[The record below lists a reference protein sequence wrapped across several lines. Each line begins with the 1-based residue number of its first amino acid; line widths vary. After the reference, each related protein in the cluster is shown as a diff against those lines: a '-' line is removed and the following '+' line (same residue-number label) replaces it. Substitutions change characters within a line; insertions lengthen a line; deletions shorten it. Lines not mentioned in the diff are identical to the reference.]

1 MSKKYVVAEGFAFTS
16 GGIILN
22 EGDEITAENFGGN
35 KDVFKTAIADKK
47 IVESSELAD
56 EKKEDEGNKS
66 SDKNPLEKLSE
77 KKLEDLAA
85 KLNLETEG
93 KKKEEILPLI
103 KKAVAELLQNVEV
116 TPEDQLKN
124 FAVIFGVKVEG
135 KTKAEIVAALNEL
148 QK

>member
-35 KDVFKTAIADKK
+35 EDVFKAAIADKK
-47 IVESSELAD
+47 IVEASGLSD
-56 EKKEDEGNKS
+56 KKEDEGDKS
-66 SDKNPLEKLSE
+66 SGKNPLEKLN
-77 KKLEDLAA
+77 KKELEGLAA

>member
-35 KDVFKTAIADKK
+35 EDIFKAAIADKK

-56 EKKEDEGNKS
+56 EKKEDDKS
-66 SDKNPLEKLSE
+66 SGKKPLEKLN
-77 KKLEDLAA
+77 KKELEDLAA

-103 KKAVAELLQNVEV
+103 KKAIAELLQNVEV

-124 FAVIFGVKVEG
+124 FAVIFGVEVEG

>member
-35 KDVFKTAIADKK
+35 EDVFKAAIADKK

-56 EKKEDEGNKS
+56 EKKEDDKS
-66 SDKNPLEKLSE
+66 SGKNPLEKRN
-77 KKLEDLAA
+77 KKELEDLAA
-85 KLNLETEG
+85 KLNLEAEG

-103 KKAVAELLQNVEV
+103 KKAVAELLQNVEA

-124 FAVIFGVKVEG
+124 FAVIFGVEVEE

>member
-1 MSKKYVVAEGFAFTS
+1 MNKKYVVAEGFSFTS

-35 KDVFKTAIADKK
+35 EDVFKAAIADKK
-47 IVESSELAD
+47 IIESSELAD
-56 EKKEDEGNKS
+56 EKKEDDKS
-66 SDKNPLEKLSE
+66 SGKNPLEKRN
-77 KKLEDLAA
+77 KKELEDLAA
-85 KLNLETEG
+85 KLNLEAEG

-103 KKAVAELLQNVEV
+103 KEAVAELLQNVEV

-124 FAVIFGVKVEG
+124 FAVIFGVEVEG
-135 KTKAEIVAALNEL
+135 KTKAEIIAALNEF

>member
-35 KDVFKTAIADKK
+35 EDIFKAAIADKK

-56 EKKEDEGNKS
+56 KKENEGDKS
-66 SDKNPLEKLSE
+66 SGKNPLEKLN
-77 KKLEDLAA
+77 KKELEDLAA

-93 KKKEEILPLI
+93 KKKEEVFASVKSFIGEYLNKSAEASDEQI
-103 KKAVAELLQNVEV
+103 KE
-116 TPEDQLKN
+116 
-124 FAVIFGVKVEG
+124 FAVIFGVEVEG

>member
-35 KDVFKTAIADKK
+35 EDIFKAAIADKK
-47 IVESSELAD
+47 IVEASGLSD
-56 EKKEDEGNKS
+56 KKEDDKS
-66 SDKNPLEKLSE
+66 SGKNPLEKRN
-77 KKLEDLAA
+77 KKELEDLAA
-85 KLNLETEG
+85 KLNLEAEG

-116 TPEDQLKN
+116 TPEEQLKN
-124 FAVIFGVKVEG
+124 FAVIFGVEVEG
-135 KTKAEIVAALNEL
+135 KTKAEIIAALNEL

>member
-22 EGDEITAENFGGN
+22 EGNEITAENFGGN
-35 KDVFKTAIADKK
+35 EDIFKAAIADKK
-47 IVESSELAD
+47 IVEASGLAD
-56 EKKEDEGNKS
+56 KKEDEGDKS
-66 SDKNPLEKLSE
+66 SGKNPLEKLN
-77 KKLEDLAA
+77 KKELEDLAA

-103 KKAVAELLQNVEV
+103 KKAIAELLQNVEV

-124 FAVIFGVKVEG
+124 FAVIFGVEVEG

>member
-1 MSKKYVVAEGFAFTS
+1 MK
-16 GGIILN
+16 
-22 EGDEITAENFGGN
+22 
-35 KDVFKTAIADKK
+35 AINLQVK
-47 IVESSELAD
+47 IRSN
-56 EKKEDEGNKS
+56 KKE
-66 SDKNPLEKLSE
+66 
-77 KKLEDLAA
+77 LEDLAA

>member
-1 MSKKYVVAEGFAFTS
+1 MNKKYVVAEGFAFTS

-35 KDVFKTAIADKK
+35 EDVFKAAIADKK
-47 IVESSELAD
+47 IIESSELAD
-56 EKKEDEGNKS
+56 EKKEDDKS
-66 SDKNPLEKLSE
+66 SGKNPLEKRN
-77 KKLEDLAA
+77 KKELEDLAA
-85 KLNLETEG
+85 KLNLEAEG

-116 TPEDQLKN
+116 TPEDQFKN
-124 FAVIFGVKVEG
+124 FAVIFGVEVEG
-135 KTKAEIVAALNEL
+135 KTKAEIIAALNEL

>member
-35 KDVFKTAIADKK
+35 EDVFKAAIADKK
-47 IVESSELAD
+47 IVETSGLSD
-56 EKKEDEGNKS
+56 KKEDEGDKS
-66 SDKNPLEKLSE
+66 SGKNPLEKLN
-77 KKLEDLAA
+77 KKELEDLAA

-135 KTKAEIVAALNEL
+135 KTKAEIIAALNEL

>member
-35 KDVFKTAIADKK
+35 EDVFKAAIADKK
-47 IVESSELAD
+47 IVEVSGLSD
-56 EKKEDEGNKS
+56 KKEDEGDKS
-66 SDKNPLEKLSE
+66 SGKKPLEKLN
-77 KKLEDLAA
+77 KKELEDLAA

-93 KKKEEILPLI
+93 KKKEEVVTSVKSFIGEYLNKSAEASDEQI
-103 KKAVAELLQNVEV
+103 KE
-116 TPEDQLKN
+116 
-124 FAVIFGVKVEG
+124 FAVIFGVEVDG

>member
-35 KDVFKTAIADKK
+35 EDVFKTAIADKK
-47 IVESSELAD
+47 IIESSEFAD
-56 EKKEDEGNKS
+56 EKKEDDKS
-66 SDKNPLEKLSE
+66 SGKKPLEKLN
-77 KKLEDLAA
+77 KKELEDLAA

-93 KKKEEILPLI
+93 KKKEEVVASVKSFIGEYISKSAEASDEQI
-103 KKAVAELLQNVEV
+103 KE
-116 TPEDQLKN
+116 
-124 FAVIFGVKVEG
+124 FAVIFGVEVEG

>member
-35 KDVFKTAIADKK
+35 EDVFKVAIVDKK
-47 IVESSELAD
+47 IIEASGLSD
-56 EKKEDEGNKS
+56 KKEDEGDKS
-66 SDKNPLEKLSE
+66 SGKNPLEKLN
-77 KKLEDLAA
+77 KKELEDLAA

-124 FAVIFGVKVEG
+124 FAVIFGVEVEE

>member
-35 KDVFKTAIADKK
+35 EDIFKAAIADKK
-47 IVESSELAD
+47 IVEASGLAD
-56 EKKEDEGNKS
+56 KKEDEGGKS
-66 SDKNPLEKLSE
+66 SGKNRLEKLN
-77 KKLEDLAA
+77 KKEFEDLAA
-85 KLNLETEG
+85 KLNLEAEG

-124 FAVIFGVKVEG
+124 FAVIFGVEVEG
-135 KTKAEIVAALNEL
+135 KTKAEIIAALNEL

>member
-35 KDVFKTAIADKK
+35 EDVFKAAIADKK

-56 EKKEDEGNKS
+56 EKKEDDKS
-66 SDKNPLEKLSE
+66 SGKNPLEKRN
-77 KKLEDLAA
+77 KKELEDLAA
-85 KLNLETEG
+85 KLNLEAEG

-124 FAVIFGVKVEG
+124 FAVIFGVEVEG

>member
-35 KDVFKTAIADKK
+35 EDVFKAAIADKK
-47 IVESSELAD
+47 IVEASELAD
-56 EKKEDEGNKS
+56 KKEDEGNKS

>member
-35 KDVFKTAIADKK
+35 EDVFKAAIADKK
-47 IVESSELAD
+47 IVEASELVD
-56 EKKEDEGNKS
+56 KKEDDKS
-66 SDKNPLEKLSE
+66 SGKNPLEKRN
-77 KKLEDLAA
+77 KKELEDLAA
-85 KLNLETEG
+85 KLNLEAEG
-93 KKKEEILPLI
+93 KKKEEVVASVKSFIGEYLNKSAEASDEQI
-103 KKAVAELLQNVEV
+103 KE
-116 TPEDQLKN
+116 
-124 FAVIFGVKVEG
+124 FAVIFGVEVEG

>member
-35 KDVFKTAIADKK
+35 EDVFKAAIADKK
-47 IVESSELAD
+47 IVEASGLSD
-56 EKKEDEGNKS
+56 KKEDDKS
-66 SDKNPLEKLSE
+66 SGKNPLEKLN
-77 KKLEDLAA
+77 KKELEDLAA

-93 KKKEEILPLI
+93 KKKEEVFASVKSFIGEYLNKSAEASDEQI
-103 KKAVAELLQNVEV
+103 KE
-116 TPEDQLKN
+116 
-124 FAVIFGVKVEG
+124 FAVIFGVEVEG

>member
-35 KDVFKTAIADKK
+35 EDVFKAAIADKK

-56 EKKEDEGNKS
+56 EKKEDDKS
-66 SDKNPLEKLSE
+66 SGKNPLEKRN
-77 KKLEDLAA
+77 KKELEDLAA
-85 KLNLETEG
+85 KLNLEAEG

-103 KKAVAELLQNVEV
+103 KKTVAGLLQNVEV

-124 FAVIFGVKVEG
+124 FAVIFGVEVEG
-135 KTKAEIVAALNEL
+135 KTKAEIIAALNEL

>member
-35 KDVFKTAIADKK
+35 EDVFKAAIADKK

-56 EKKEDEGNKS
+56 EKKEDDKS
-66 SDKNPLEKLSE
+66 SGKNPLEKLN
-77 KKLEDLAA
+77 KKELEDLAA

>member
-35 KDVFKTAIADKK
+35 EDIFKAAIADKK

-56 EKKEDEGNKS
+56 KKEKEGDKS
-66 SDKNPLEKLSE
+66 SGKNPLEKLN
-77 KKLEDLAA
+77 KKELEDLAA

-93 KKKEEILPLI
+93 KKKEEVFASVKSFIGEYLNKSAEASDEQI
-103 KKAVAELLQNVEV
+103 KE
-116 TPEDQLKN
+116 
-124 FAVIFGVKVEG
+124 FAVIFGVEVEG

>member
-35 KDVFKTAIADKK
+35 EDIFKAAIANKK
-47 IVESSELAD
+47 IVEASGLAD
-56 EKKEDEGNKS
+56 EKKEDDKS
-66 SDKNPLEKLSE
+66 SGKNPLEKLN
-77 KKLEDLAA
+77 KKELEDLAA

-103 KKAVAELLQNVEV
+103 KKAIAELLQNVEV

-124 FAVIFGVKVEG
+124 FAVIFGVEVEG

>member
-35 KDVFKTAIADKK
+35 EDVFKAAIADKK

-56 EKKEDEGNKS
+56 EKKEDDKS
-66 SDKNPLEKLSE
+66 SGKNPLEKLN
-77 KKLEDLAA
+77 KKELENLAA

-93 KKKEEILPLI
+93 KKKEEVVASVKSFIGEYLNKSAEASDEQI
-103 KKAVAELLQNVEV
+103 KE
-116 TPEDQLKN
+116 
-124 FAVIFGVKVEG
+124 FAVIFGVEVEG

>member
-35 KDVFKTAIADKK
+35 EDVFKAAIADKK

-56 EKKEDEGNKS
+56 EKKEDDKS
-66 SDKNPLEKLSE
+66 SGKNPLEKLN
-77 KKLEDLAA
+77 KKELEDLAA

-93 KKKEEILPLI
+93 KKKEEIFASVKSFIGEYLSKSAEASDEQI
-103 KKAVAELLQNVEV
+103 KE
-116 TPEDQLKN
+116 
-124 FAVIFGVKVEG
+124 FAVIFGVEVEG
-135 KTKAEIVAALNEL
+135 KAKAEIIASLNEL

>member
-35 KDVFKTAIADKK
+35 EDVFKAAIADKK
-47 IVESSELAD
+47 IIESSELAV
-56 EKKEDEGNKS
+56 EKKEDDKS
-66 SDKNPLEKLSE
+66 SGKNPLEKLN
-77 KKLEDLAA
+77 KKELEDLAA
-85 KLNLETEG
+85 KLNLEAEG

-103 KKAVAELLQNVEV
+103 KKAIAELLQNVEV

-124 FAVIFGVKVEG
+124 FAVIFGVEVEG
-135 KTKAEIVAALNEL
+135 KTKAEIIAALNEF

>member
-35 KDVFKTAIADKK
+35 EDMFKAAIADKK

-56 EKKEDEGNKS
+56 EKKEDDKS
-66 SDKNPLEKLSE
+66 SGKNPLEKLN
-77 KKLEDLAA
+77 KKELEDLAA

-103 KKAVAELLQNVEV
+103 KKAIAELLQNVEV

-124 FAVIFGVKVEG
+124 FAVIFGVEVEG

>member
-1 MSKKYVVAEGFAFTS
+1 MNKKYVVAEGFAFTS

-22 EGDEITAENFGGN
+22 EDDEITAENFGGN
-35 KDVFKTAIADKK
+35 EDVFKAAIADKK

-56 EKKEDEGNKS
+56 EKKEDDKS
-66 SDKNPLEKLSE
+66 SGKNPLEKRN
-77 KKLEDLAA
+77 KKELEDLAA
-85 KLNLETEG
+85 KLNLEAEG

-124 FAVIFGVKVEG
+124 FAVIFGVEVEG
-135 KTKAEIVAALNEL
+135 KTKAEIIAALNEL

>member
-35 KDVFKTAIADKK
+35 EDIFKAAIADKK

-56 EKKEDEGNKS
+56 EKKEDDKS
-66 SDKNPLEKLSE
+66 SGKNPLEKLN
-77 KKLEDLAA
+77 KKELEDLAA

-93 KKKEEILPLI
+93 KKKEEIFASVKSFIGEYISKSAEASDEQI
-103 KKAVAELLQNVEV
+103 KE
-116 TPEDQLKN
+116 
-124 FAVIFGVKVEG
+124 FAVIFGVEVEG

>member
-35 KDVFKTAIADKK
+35 EDIFKAAIADKK

-56 EKKEDEGNKS
+56 EKKEDDKS
-66 SDKNPLEKLSE
+66 SGKNPLEKLN
-77 KKLEDLAA
+77 KKELEDLAA

-124 FAVIFGVKVEG
+124 FAVIFGVEVEG

>member
-35 KDVFKTAIADKK
+35 EDVFKAAIADKK

-56 EKKEDEGNKS
+56 EKKEDDKS
-66 SDKNPLEKLSE
+66 SGKNPLEKRN
-77 KKLEDLAA
+77 KKELEDLAA
-85 KLNLETEG
+85 RLNLETEG
-93 KKKEEILPLI
+93 KKKEEVVTSVKSFIGEYLNKSAEASDEQI
-103 KKAVAELLQNVEV
+103 KE
-116 TPEDQLKN
+116 
-124 FAVIFGVKVEG
+124 FAVVFGVEVEG

>member
-1 MSKKYVVAEGFAFTS
+1 MSKKYVVAEGFAFTF

-35 KDVFKTAIADKK
+35 EDVFKAAIADKK

-56 EKKEDEGNKS
+56 EKKEDDKS
-66 SDKNPLEKLSE
+66 SGKNPLEKLN
-77 KKLEDLAA
+77 KKELEDLAA

-93 KKKEEILPLI
+93 KKKEEVVASVKSFIGEYLNKSAEASDEQI
-103 KKAVAELLQNVEV
+103 KE
-116 TPEDQLKN
+116 
-124 FAVIFGVKVEG
+124 FAVIFGVEVEG
-135 KTKAEIVAALNEL
+135 KTKAEIVAALKEL

>member
-35 KDVFKTAIADKK
+35 EDIFKAAIADKK
-47 IVESSELAD
+47 IVESSELAV
-56 EKKEDEGNKS
+56 EKKEDDKS
-66 SDKNPLEKLSE
+66 SVKNPLEKLN
-77 KKLEDLAA
+77 KKELEDLAA

-93 KKKEEILPLI
+93 KKKEEVVTSVKSFIGEYLNKSAEASDEQI
-103 KKAVAELLQNVEV
+103 KE
-116 TPEDQLKN
+116 
-124 FAVIFGVKVEG
+124 FAVIFGVEVEG
-135 KTKAEIVAALNEL
+135 KTKAEVVAALKEL

>member
-35 KDVFKTAIADKK
+35 EDVFKTAIADKK

-56 EKKEDEGNKS
+56 EKKEDDKS
-66 SDKNPLEKLSE
+66 SGKNPLEKLN
-77 KKLEDLAA
+77 KKELEDLAA

-124 FAVIFGVKVEG
+124 FAVIFGLEVEG
-135 KTKAEIVAALNEL
+135 KTKDEVVTDLNDL

>member
-35 KDVFKTAIADKK
+35 EDVFKAAIADKK

-56 EKKEDEGNKS
+56 EKKEDDKS
-66 SDKNPLEKLSE
+66 SGKNPLEKLN
-77 KKLEDLAA
+77 KKELEDLAA

-93 KKKEEILPLI
+93 KKKEEIFASVKSFIGEYISKSAEASDEQI
-103 KKAVAELLQNVEV
+103 KE
-116 TPEDQLKN
+116 
-124 FAVIFGVKVEG
+124 FAVIFGVEVEG

>member
-35 KDVFKTAIADKK
+35 EDVFKAAIADKK

-56 EKKEDEGNKS
+56 EKKEDDKS
-66 SDKNPLEKLSE
+66 FGKNPLEKRN
-77 KKLEDLAA
+77 KKELEDLAA
-85 KLNLETEG
+85 KLNLEAEG

-124 FAVIFGVKVEG
+124 VAVIFGVEVEG
-135 KTKAEIVAALNEL
+135 KTKAEIIAALNEL

>member
-35 KDVFKTAIADKK
+35 EDVFKAAIADKK

-56 EKKEDEGNKS
+56 EKKEDDKS
-66 SDKNPLEKLSE
+66 SGKNPLEKLN
-77 KKLEDLAA
+77 KKELEDLAA

-124 FAVIFGVKVEG
+124 FAVIFGMEVEE

>member
-35 KDVFKTAIADKK
+35 EDIFKAAIADKK
-47 IVESSELAD
+47 IVEASGLSD
-56 EKKEDEGNKS
+56 KKEDDKS
-66 SDKNPLEKLSE
+66 SGKNPLEKRN
-77 KKLEDLAA
+77 KKELEDLAA
-85 KLNLETEG
+85 KLNLEAEG

-124 FAVIFGVKVEG
+124 FAVIFGVEVEG
-135 KTKAEIVAALNEL
+135 KTKAEIIAALNEL